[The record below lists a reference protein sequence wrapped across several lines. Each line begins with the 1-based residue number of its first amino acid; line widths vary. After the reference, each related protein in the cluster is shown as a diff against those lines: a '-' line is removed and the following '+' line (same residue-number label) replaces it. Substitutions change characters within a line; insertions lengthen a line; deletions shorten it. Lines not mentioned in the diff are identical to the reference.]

1 MSKVI
6 GIDLG
11 TTNSCVAVIEGD
23 SPTVITNSEGYRTTP
38 SVVAFTKNK
47 ERLVGDAARR
57 QASVNSDRTIFSI
70 KRHMGTD
77 YKKKI
82 DGKAYTPQE
91 LSAYI
96 LMKLKKDA
104 EGFLGEEVTDAV
116 ITVPAYFNDAHR
128 QATKD
133 AGKIAGLNVLR
144 IINEP
149 TSAAL
154 AYGLDNG
161 NPQKVLVYDL
171 GGGTFDVSVIDI
183 GDNVIEVLATSGDN
197 HLGGDDFDSRIVDYL
212 VGRFKDTDG
221 KWYFLY
227 PNGAMAVNTVI
238 DGRTIGE
245 DGVWVPNEGD
255 TEPAN
260 SMDLENGY
268 LVQNLEGIT
277 KKDYT
282 IIASGK
288 TAAGSRWGNAIRLKG
303 KGSYVQCN
311 TNGEYRM
318 LSGVFG
324 PSSQFDSALLARVT
338 VYGDDDQVLYTSP
351 DIHYNEK
358 NVYFGVDV
366 SGQKQIRVE
375 VSLIKD
381 NEWDDPV
388 ILFDGLSLYK

>member
-1 MSKVI
+1 MRRRFA
-6 GIDLG
+6 
-11 TTNSCVAVIEGD
+11 VAAAALAL
-23 SPTVITNSEGYRTTP
+23 
-38 SVVAFTKNK
+38 SVA
-47 ERLVGDAARR
+47 L
-57 QASVNSDRTIFSI
+57 
-70 KRHMGTD
+70 
-77 YKKKI
+77 
-82 DGKAYTPQE
+82 
-91 LSAYI
+91 
-96 LMKLKKDA
+96 
-104 EGFLGEEVTDAV
+104 
-116 ITVPAYFNDAHR
+116 TVPAYAGTWKYVNDQWKYQKGTNKFAY
-128 QATKD
+128 
-133 AGKIAGLNVLR
+133 
-144 IINEP
+144 NEWIK
-149 TSAAL
+149 
-154 AYGLDNG
+154 DNG
-161 NPQKVLVYDL
+161 KYYY
-171 GGGTFDVSVIDI
+171 I
-183 GDNVIEVLATSGDN
+183 GSD
-197 HLGGDDFDSRIVDYL
+197 
-212 VGRFKDTDG
+212 DG

-375 VSLIKD
+375 VSLLKD